1 MNNFSSLVQ
10 ELKENIVNS
19 NNIGIVGHVSPDGDC
34 LGSGLSLYQGIK
46 KIKENVSLVKN
57 DDVPKYLDVLDGL
70 EEMVTYS
77 GDMNFDLLLIVD
89 CSSIDRIGKAEKI
102 FKLAKK
108 TACIDHHNTNQY
120 FADINIV
127 DSLSSSTCQL
137 VYEILYEMEIAYD
150 KPMANN
156 TLVGILTDTNRF
168 MYQDASPRTLE
179 IASKLLAF
187 GIDKDKIMQGLYQ
200 SNTLESLKLT
210 AHVINH
216 AKFYY
221 GNKLAISTTLNE
233 DLVKLGASI
242 EDLEGKIDL
251 IRDID
256 TVELAITIRE
266 EKDSY
271 KVSLRSKNCIDVADL
286 AMEFGGGGHTRA
298 AGFSYI
304 GKLDELRKKL
314 MERLEEIDWSNI

>member
-1 MNNFSSLVQ
+1 MSNFPSLV
-10 ELKENIVNS
+10 EDLKKSIRS
-19 NNIGIVGHVSPDGDC
+19 SKNIGIVGHVSPDGDC

-46 KIKENVSLVKN
+46 KIKENVTLIKN
-57 DDVPKYLDVLDGL
+57 DDVPKYLHVLDGL
-70 EEMVTYS
+70 EEMVSYS
-77 GDMNFDLLLIVD
+77 DDMDFDLLLIVD
-89 CSSIDRIGKAEKI
+89 CSSIDRIGKAEKL

-108 TACIDHHNTNQY
+108 TACIDHHNTNLY

-127 DSLSSSTCQL
+127 DESSSSTCQL
-137 VYEILYEMEIAYD
+137 VYEILLEMGLAYD
-150 KPMANN
+150 KSMANN

-168 MYQDASPRTLE
+168 MYQDTSPRTLE
-179 IASKLLAF
+179 IASKLLAH
-187 GIDKDKIMQGLYQ
+187 GIDKDKIIQGLYQ

-210 AHVINH
+210 AHVINQ

-221 GNKLAISTTLNE
+221 EDKLAISTTLNK
-233 DLVKLGASI
+233 DLVKLGASV

-256 TVELAITIRE
+256 TVELAITIRQ

-271 KVSLRSKNCIDVADL
+271 KVSLRSKNHIDVAEL

-298 AGFSYI
+298 AGFSYK
-304 GKLDELRKKL
+304 GELEDFRKEL
-314 MERLEEIDWSNI
+314 MERLDKIDWSKI